1 MRCSTGTSPL
11 DNKDYN
17 IASPPLYFV
26 RSGYLNGWSGDY
38 GLIRSG
44 EYGSELVADNYVSP
58 EGYHFLRNMNFDD
71 ITVRANGTNNIYV
84 AFPVLCPWGNYLF
97 WIRICAT
104 SRPR

>member
-1 MRCSTGTSPL
+1 MNVWL
-11 DNKDYN
+11 D
-17 IASPPLYFV
+17 ISSLPLYFV

-44 EYGSELVADNYVSP
+44 EYGSELVADNYVSS

-84 AFPVLCPWGNYLF
+84 AFPVCCPWGLRLSMVRFN
-97 WIRICAT
+97 AA